1 MPKQRKHLDD
11 RQIDDARPID
21 PDRFYRKA
29 VIRRRFFGYGVS
41 QFDQKIKKGE
51 LPPLISLSETGR
63 ASVYMAGPLSTF
75 QKNSK
80 PRPPPSVNAIAEPKS
95 TPANPEDAFS

>member
-1 MPKQRKHLDD
+1 MVVRLKPETPTNAQTTKHRDD

-29 VIRRRFFGYGVS
+29 EIIRRRFFGYGVS
-41 QFDQKIKKGE
+41 QFDEKIKKGE

-63 ASVYMAGPLSTF
+63 ASGLYGRIIINLQEELEAKAAAKR
-75 QKNSK
+75 Q
-80 PRPPPSVNAIAEPKS
+80 R
-95 TPANPEDAFS
+95 DR